1 MPFVWRDWIKANAQ
15 KAKCYPAILD
25 VKIPL
30 KKEGCINPE
39 Y

>member
-1 MPFVWRDWIKANAQ
+1 MPFVWRGWIDINAQ
-15 KAKCYPAILD
+15 KAKCCPTILD